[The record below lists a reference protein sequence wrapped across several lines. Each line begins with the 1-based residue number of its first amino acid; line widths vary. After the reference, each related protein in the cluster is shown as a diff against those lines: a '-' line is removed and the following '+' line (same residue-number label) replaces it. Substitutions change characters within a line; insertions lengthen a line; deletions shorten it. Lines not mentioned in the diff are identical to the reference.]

1 MDALIEVAGEA
12 APYFAVYVI
21 PLAIAAHIERRKAW
35 RKYVERRRRYSEWRM
50 DKIRR
55 CEM

>member
-1 MDALIEVAGEA
+1 MDVLIEVAGVA
-12 APYFAVYVI
+12 LPYYIVFAI
-21 PLAIAAHIERRKAW
+21 PAIICNHIEHKKAW
-35 RKYVERRRRYSEWRM
+35 RKYIERRRRYSEWRM